1 LVDILAAS
9 GKLLYYGKP
18 NGKERNLMDLKLNN
32 LEAVAVMNALTR
44 YQKDLEKMG
53 DEKGINIERKT
64 IKDLLNRMEDMAP
77 GEVP

>member
-1 LVDILAAS
+1 
-9 GKLLYYGKP
+9 
-18 NGKERNLMDLKLNN
+18 MDLKLNN